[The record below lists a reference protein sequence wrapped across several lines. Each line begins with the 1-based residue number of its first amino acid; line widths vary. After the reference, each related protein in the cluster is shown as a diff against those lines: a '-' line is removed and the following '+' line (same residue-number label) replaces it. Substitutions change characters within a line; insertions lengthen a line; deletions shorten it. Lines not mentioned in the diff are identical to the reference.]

1 MIFDIKNNM
10 DKELEKEFISLIEE
24 NKKIIYKVSLMY
36 SDDQED
42 LNDKYQDIVLNL
54 WTAFPRFKGDSKR
67 STWVYQIALNTCVSE
82 LRKRKSRPLTCP
94 ITYDIEELFDDGD
107 EYKQHVR
114 KLYEMINQLTK
125 FERAI
130 IMLWLDEKSY
140 DEISEVLGISKSN
153 VGVKINRI
161 KEKLIKMS
169 NK

>member
-1 MIFDIKNNM
+1 ME
-10 DKELEKEFISLIEE
+10 KELEKEFISLIEE

-36 SDDQED
+36 SDELED

-54 WTAFPRFKGDSKR
+54 WTAFPRFKGDSKQ
-67 STWVYQIALNTCVSE
+67 STWVYQIALNTCVSK
-82 LRKRKSRPLTCP
+82 LRKKKSQPSTCP
-94 ITYDIEELFDDGD
+94 ITYDIEDLFDDSD

-114 KLYEMINQLTK
+114 ELYKMINQLTK
-125 FERAI
+125 FERAV

>member
-1 MIFDIKNNM
+1 M

-67 STWVYQIALNTCVSE
+67 STWVYQIALNTRVSE
-82 LRKRKSRPLTCP
+82 LRKKKSQPLISP
-94 ITYDIEELFDDGD
+94 ITYDIEGLFDDSE
-107 EYKQHVR
+107 EYKNNVR
-114 KLYEMINQLTK
+114 ELYKMINQLTK
-125 FERAI
+125 LERAI

-140 DEISEVLGISKSN
+140 DEISEVLGISKTN
-153 VGVKINRI
+153 VGVKLTRI